1 MFGTLHVCVKT
12 TLLAGKMIVLCCAL
26 AALSSWAKADDAPAD
41 KEACRVEFFP
51 QPTASEKKI
60 LAALEKPTTVDF
72 NETPLQDVV
81 DYLVDFHNDEVPIKL
96 DNKAL
101 EDQGLGSDTQVTGK
115 LTNLPL
121 RSVLRLMLAQHDL
134 GFVIK
139 NDVLLITTI
148 EVENAEAVTRAYPL
162 GDLVRGDNYTAL
174 RNAITSTVRPN
185 TWHQVGGPGQIEV
198 LEESKSIVI
207 SQTQRAH
214 DEVLELLRSLRAAK
228 AVAKDSGQLLRQTS
242 N

>member
-1 MFGTLHVCVKT
+1 MFGTLHAYVKA

-41 KEACRVEFFP
+41 KEACRVVEFFP
-51 QPTASEKKI
+51 QPTGSEKKI
-60 LAALEKPTTVDF
+60 LEALAKPTTIDF
-72 NETPLQDVV
+72 VETSLSDVV
-81 DYLVDFHNDEVPIKL
+81 DYLKDAHGIEIQL
-96 DNKAL
+96 DKKAL
-101 EDQGLGSDTQVTGK
+101 EDQGVGSDSQVTRK
-115 LTNLPL
+115 LAGVPL
-121 RSVLRLMLAQHDL
+121 RSALRLILPELGM
-134 GFVIK
+134 GFVIAH
-139 NDVLLITTI
+139 DVLLITTL
-148 EVENAEAVTRAYPL
+148 EVEDAEAVTRTYPV
-162 GDLVRGDNYTAL
+162 GDLVRADNYTAL
-174 RNAITSTVRPN
+174 RNAITSTVRPD